1 MKQSTVVR
9 GGKMIAE
16 DIEIPEVP
24 ISIRTISAQRKR
36 AAALKRIVAKREKK
50 NKEILVK

>member
-1 MKQSTVVR
+1 MKKSTLVR

-36 AAALKRIVAKREKK
+36 AAA
-50 NKEILVK
+50 